1 MVHTGFMLRPALLT
15 AFLLL
20 VSYVSAQTT
29 SGSASRVP
37 KAELAK
43 VRKSKY
49 RVVVPTYV
57 PAGFV
62 VKQASLEVD
71 KERALTNWT
80 LRYHHPKTKA
90 TFTVQMASDGLGD
103 YIFSTPDGDTT
114 EPTGSI
120 FGKSPVFGR
129 FDLMVAKKP
138 KYNLT
143 ATTWISTSTR
153 TYPNYTMVYS
163 DGVDAATVKRVI
175 ESLRWLK

>member
-1 MVHTGFMLRPALLT
+1 MLRPALLT

-29 SGSASRVP
+29 NGVASRVP

-57 PAGFV
+57 PAGFL
-62 VKQASLEVD
+62 VKANLELD
-71 KERALTNWT
+71 KEAALTNWV
-80 LRYHHPKTKA
+80 LRYTHSKTKA
-90 TFTVQMASDGLGD
+90 TITIQMASDGLGD
-103 YIFSTPDGDTT
+103 YIFSTPDGDTA
-114 EPTGSI
+114 EPTRSI
-120 FGKSPVFGR
+120 FGKSPVFGK
-129 FDLMVAKKP
+129 FELMVVKKP
-138 KYNLT
+138 KYNMT

-163 DGVDAATVKRVI
+163 DGVAEGTVKRVI
-175 ESLRWLK
+175 EGLRWLK